1 MKGGNVMETMQRGT
15 FTSVVVCSAE
25 ELKPGQRKIVVV
37 DGVEIAMVNVDGQ
50 LYAFRNRCPHQGV
63 EMVYGAVSGAML
75 PSDPGEFIYGCDN
88 QIIRCPLHG
97 WEFDL
102 ETGKSLFSPDKVS
115 IGNYVIEE
123 TEGSIV
129 LKLKREPKNIS
140 LKNFR
145 CTH

>member
-1 MKGGNVMETMQRGT
+1 MQKGTIA
-15 FTSVVVCSAE
+15 SVVVCSAE
-25 ELKPGQRKIVVV
+25 ELKPGQRKLVAV
-37 DGVEIAMVNVDGQ
+37 DGVEIAMVNMDGQ
-50 LYAFRNRCPHQGV
+50 LFAFRNRCPHQGV
-63 EMVYGAVSGAML
+63 EMIYGSVSGAML

-97 WEFDL
+97 WEFDMR
-102 ETGKSLFSPDKVS
+102 TGKSLFNPDKVS
-115 IGNYVIEE
+115 IGSYVIKEV
-123 TEGSIV
+123 EGSIV

>member
-15 FTSVVVCSAE
+15 LTSVVVCSTD
-25 ELKPGQRKIVVV
+25 ELTPGQRKIVVV

-115 IGNYVIEE
+115 IGNYFIEE
-123 TEGSIV
+123 NEGSIV

>member
-15 FTSVVVCSAE
+15 FTSIVVCPAAE
-25 ELKPGQRKIVVV
+25 LMPGQRKIVVV

-97 WEFDL
+97 WEFEL
-102 ETGKSLFSPDKVS
+102 ETGKSLFCPDKVS

-123 TEGSIV
+123 NEGLIV
-129 LKLKREPKNIS
+129 LKLNREPKNIS

>member
-1 MKGGNVMETMQRGT
+1 MQGGNVMETMQRGT
-15 FTSVVVCSAE
+15 LTSVVVCSTE

-50 LYAFRNRCPHQGV
+50 FYAFRNRCPHQGV

-102 ETGKSLFSPDKVS
+102 GTGKSLFSPDKVS

-123 TEGSIV
+123 NEGSIV